1 MKINKNTKLGEIVE
15 RLNSEKKNKEFDDL
29 YNEYRDT
36 LEDFSGGLATTNK
49 SDFLKMYTF
58 FVAVSEPHN
67 RKYWEAYLGKELK

>member
-49 SDFLKMYTF
+49 SDF
-58 FVAVSEPHN
+58 
-67 RKYWEAYLGKELK
+67 